1 VCVCVCVC
9 LVVWVGG
16 CVCVCNLE
24 TQQWGGIG
32 SIRSVVP
39 QKEYAQLLLKRVF
52 NTFKFSRRMKSSVDN
67 RGPTATEYSQNPYT
81 TALDKHLDNK
91 IEKLF

>member
-1 VCVCVCVC
+1 
-9 LVVWVGG
+9 
-16 CVCVCNLE
+16 
-24 TQQWGGIG
+24 
-32 SIRSVVP
+32 
-39 QKEYAQLLLKRVF
+39 
-52 NTFKFSRRMKSSVDN
+52 MKSSVDN